1 VLVEFVKFVELIESV
16 DNAENVD
23 NDDDDDDDDDG
34 ENSMPVNV
42 DRPNTNT
49 PLVAGT
55 VNLNA
60 GAVSGVKT
68 NTELGCTTDR
78 AGRDSSFRSALRL
91 ARAWRN
97 SCLCCLRPRLVAH
110 FAGVV
115 LVDRPGRCTIGC
127 TTDRAIGRRS
137 GWPLLLSQY
146 ENVGDRVLVDR
157 LGCPK
162 RELGCRTIDA
172 RSVCHWF
179 AGTSEAGIRLKGS
192 QPLPERRLPSVR

>member
-1 VLVEFVKFVELIESV
+1 MLVEFVEFVELIESV
-16 DNAENVD
+16 ENAENVE
-23 NDDDDDDDDDG
+23 NDDDDDDDG
-34 ENSMPVNV
+34 GKSMPVNV

-55 VNLNA
+55 VSA
-60 GAVSGVKT
+60 GAVGGAKT
-68 NTELGCTTDR
+68 NAELDFTTGRVGRDISLPAIAGVVELGCTTDR

-127 TTDRAIGRRS
+127 TTDPR
-137 GWPLLLSQY
+137 
-146 ENVGDRVLVDR
+146 
-157 LGCPK
+157 
-162 RELGCRTIDA
+162 
-172 RSVCHWF
+172 
-179 AGTSEAGIRLKGS
+179 
-192 QPLPERRLPSVR
+192 